1 VKTQTYSSSRA
12 FAIAVMAMIV
22 FAMQTLGVAHRTSH
36 ARHAAPANELWLAV
50 ANGEVVSAD
59 VWNAQHA
66 SHASATHETNDPW
79 HHHETRVDCERFDA
93 LCAGDAP
100 VAMLLPALP
109 LPDTKANTARTYR
122 ALISARTARAQ
133 ARAPPL
139 A

>member
-1 VKTQTYSSSRA
+1 VKTQSHLSSRA
-12 FAIAVMAMIV
+12 FAIAVIAMIV

-36 ARHAAPANELWLAV
+36 ARHTAPVNELWLAV
-50 ANGEVVSAD
+50 ANGEIVSVDA
-59 VWNAQHA
+59 WNAQQA
-66 SHASATHETNDPW
+66 SQSSATHDASDPW
-79 HHHETRVDCERFDA
+79 NHHDSRADCERFDA

-100 VAMLLPALP
+100 VATALTALP
-109 LPDTKANTARTYR
+109 LPDIQRKATRTYS

>member
-1 VKTQTYSSSRA
+1 VKTQTHLSSRA

-50 ANGEVVSAD
+50 ANGELVSAD
-59 VWNAQHA
+59 AWHAQHA
-66 SHASATHETNDPW
+66 SHASAAHETNDPW
-79 HHHETRVDCERFDA
+79 SNHDSRADCERFDA

-100 VAMLLPALP
+100 VALALTAPP
-109 LPDTKANTARTYR
+109 LPDTEPNTARTYS
-122 ALISARTARAQ
+122 ALISVRTARAQ